1 MRTIQMTA
9 SAIALMTLSGAALA
23 ERPDYYN
30 DRARV
35 LSATPIYQQVN
46 QPRQQCSVET
56 VGGGYREAP
65 RNYGGAL
72 IGGVVGGL
80 LGNTVGG
87 GNGRTAAAAVGAVA
101 GALVG
106 DNISGRNRGG
116 YYEQGRQVER
126 CRTVDNYRQVAAGYN
141 VVYRYHGRD
150 MRTTLPYNPGRFI
163 DVNVAVQRNEQQ
175 NYRDVQYGYG
185 DAQYERGDARH
196 DYGDARQDG
205 RSYRQVGYRGGDD
218 GRDD

>member
-1 MRTIQMTA
+1 MHTVQLTA

-23 ERPDYYN
+23 ERPDYFN

-35 LSATPIYQQVN
+35 LSSTPVYQQVS

-87 GNGRTAAAAVGAVA
+87 GNGRTAATAVGAVA
-101 GALVG
+101 GALVRWWAT
-106 DNISGRNRGG
+106 ISAD
-116 YYEQGRQVER
+116 EI
-126 CRTVDNYRQVAAGYN
+126 VAATMSS
-141 VVYRYHGRD
+141 R
-150 MRTTLPYNPGRFI
+150 
-163 DVNVAVQRNEQQ
+163 
-175 NYRDVQYGYG
+175 
-185 DAQYERGDARH
+185 ARLSS
-196 DYGDARQDG
+196 AAP
-205 RSYRQVGYRGGDD
+205 
-218 GRDD
+218 

>member
-1 MRTIQMTA
+1 MRTIQLTA

-23 ERPDYYN
+23 ERPDFYN

-35 LSATPIYQQVN
+35 LSSTPIYQQVS

-87 GNGRTAAAAVGAVA
+87 GNGRTAATAVGAVA

-106 DNISGRNRGG
+106 NNISGQNRGG
-116 YYEQGRQVER
+116 YYEQPRQVER
-126 CRTVDNYRQVAAGYN
+126 CHTVNDYRQVVSGYN

-150 MRTTLPYNPGRFI
+150 MRTTLPYKPGRFI
-163 DVNVAVQRNEQQ
+163 DVNVAVQRDESR
-175 NYRDVQYGYG
+175 NYRDARDGYG
-185 DAQYERGDARH
+185 DAQH
-196 DYGDARQDG
+196 DG
-205 RSYRQVGYRGGDD
+205 RGYRQVGYRD
-218 GRDD
+218 